1 MGLLLLFPVCG
12 TMGIAGQ
19 SQENKFVLL
28 ASTIGPIDAGIV
40 GALEQGFEKETGI
53 RVRHVGAGTGAALK
67 MAESGQF
74 DLVLAHAKA
83 LEEKF
88 VKDGFGIKRIP
99 LMYNDFVIVGPAAD
113 PAGIKGMKTAAEALK
128 TIAAKGVQFIS
139 RGDKSGTHVAE
150 MDLWAKAGIK
160 PAGAWYVVY
169 EKGASGN
176 VPTLKYTDEKGAY
189 TVIDRATYLSLKKEI
204 KLAILVEKD
213 EAMLNFMSLIPVN
226 ASKFWRVNGTAALQ
240 FVYWTTAVDK
250 GQKIIRD
257 FGKDKYGAPMFFPNS
272 DAWRKKMGS
281 DAFSVVRFPWSA
293 AGIHV
298 PNRED
303 AGRNV

>member
-1 MGLLLLFPVCG
+1 MKKRLLAFWFALAILLPCWG
-12 TMGIAGQ
+12 YAQDG
-19 SQENKFVLL
+19 KFVLL

-40 GALEQGFEKETGI
+40 GALEEGFEKDTGI

-67 MAESGQF
+67 MAEGGQF

-88 VKDGFGIKRIP
+88 VKNGFGTQRIP
-99 LMYNDFVIVGPAAD
+99 LMYNDFVIMGPAAD
-113 PAGIKGMKTAAEALK
+113 PAGIKGMKTAAEALR
-128 TIAAKGVQFIS
+128 TIAAKGASFIS
-139 RGDKSGTHVAE
+139 RGDQSGTHVAE
-150 MDLWAKAGIK
+150 MDLWKGAGIK

-176 VPTLKYTDEKGAY
+176 GPTLKYTDEKGAY

-204 KLAILVEKD
+204 KLVILVEND
-213 EAMLNFMSLIPVN
+213 EAMLNFISLIPVN
-226 ASKFWRVNGTAALQ
+226 ASRFWRVNGTEAMQ
-240 FVYWTTAVDK
+240 FVYWMTAVDK

-272 DAWRKKMGS
+272 DAWRKKMGK
-281 DAFSVVRFPWSA
+281 
-293 AGIHV
+293 
-298 PNRED
+298 
-303 AGRNV
+303 